1 MTVHTAMANATPS
14 FLDDQVAAGR
24 GDRPA
29 VVTPVGETTYSEL
42 LALVCRTGHALRGL
56 GVEPGQRVALL
67 LPDGLAWAVTFFG
80 ALRIG
85 AVAVPLNTRLGG
97 TAWTAM
103 LADSGARVLVAD
115 PSLLGDLAPKLGDV
129 PHLAHVVVAD
139 GDAPESLEALQ
150 ARAPSTLSAEPVNDD
165 AMAFWLYTS
174 GTTGGPKAAIHVHR
188 DLLACRYYGIDVLG
202 ATSSDRVLATSKL
215 FFAYALGNA
224 LLIPLFVGAR
234 TVLEPRWAEPD
245 AVAHTVRT
253 FRPTVFFSVPTF
265 YARMLRAELP
275 PDTFRSVRACV
286 SAGERLPAD
295 LYDAWRA
302 RFGVEIL
309 DGLGATETIFMV
321 LANRP
326 GASRAG
332 SAGTLVPGSEA
343 CLLDADGRPVP
354 DGTPGVLHVRTPSAS
369 IGYWNHP
376 DHTRRAFADGWFRT
390 GDLLTRDADGFYH
403 HQGRA
408 DEAFKVAGQWVAPAD
423 VERVLLAH
431 PAVAEAAVVG
441 AAEAGGLVKPFA
453 FVVAKGAHDERL
465 TAELAALAADRLAPH
480 QRPRRIMAVD
490 ELPRTAT
497 GKLQR
502 FVLKEMVERA

>member
-1 MTVHTAMANATPS
+1 MSNATPS
-14 FLDDQVAAGR
+14 FLDDHVAAGA
-24 GDRPA
+24 GARPA
-29 VVTPVGETTYSEL
+29 VVTSAGETTYAEL
-42 LALVCRTGHALRGL
+42 LTRVCRTGHALRAL

-67 LPDGLAWAVTFFG
+67 LPDGLAWVSTFFG

-85 AVAVPLNTRLGG
+85 AVAVPLNTRSGG
-97 TAWTAM
+97 AAWAAM

-115 PSLLGDLAPKLGDV
+115 PSLLGDLAPKLGDL
-129 PHLAHVVVAD
+129 PHLAHVIAAE
-139 GDAPESLEALQ
+139 GDTESLEALG
-150 ARAPSTLSAEPVNDD
+150 ARAPATLAPEPVGGD

-174 GTTGGPKAAIHVHR
+174 GTTGGAKAAIHRHA
-188 DLLACRYYGIDVLG
+188 DLLACRHYGIEVLG
-202 ATSSDRVLATSKL
+202 ATAADRTLATSKL

-234 TVLEPRWAEPD
+234 TFFEPRWAEPD
-245 AVAHTVRT
+245 AIARTVT
-253 FRPTVFFSVPTF
+253 AFRPTLFFSVPTF

-275 PDTFRSVRACV
+275 RDTFRSVRACV

-295 LYDAWRA
+295 VYEAWRA

-326 GASRAG
+326 GTSRAG
-332 SAGTLVPGSEA
+332 SAGVVVPGTEA
-343 CLLDADGRPVP
+343 RLLDTDGRPVP

-369 IGYWNHP
+369 AGYWNHP
-376 DHTRRAFADGWFRT
+376 DHTRRAFADGWFKT
-390 GDLLTRDADGFYH
+390 GDLVTRDADGFYH

-408 DEAFKVAGQWVAPAD
+408 DDVFKVAGQWVAPAD

-431 PAVAEAAVVG
+431 PGVAEVAVVG

-453 FVVAKGAHDERL
+453 FVVAKTKHGGRL
-465 TAELAALAADRLAPH
+465 TDELAALAAAGLLPH
-480 QRPRRIMAVD
+480 QRPRRIALVD

-502 FVLKEMVERA
+502 FVLKAMVERA